1 LRASARRRANGRWA
15 FLRLLR
21 RKARRLGILPVLERN
36 AQTQV
41 ERSSKMKTPQF
52 AIFTLLALAL
62 LAAMAIAL
70 LISLSASID

>member
-1 LRASARRRANGRWA
+1 
-15 FLRLLR
+15 
-21 RKARRLGILPVLERN
+21 
-36 AQTQV
+36 
-41 ERSSKMKTPQF
+41 MKTPQF